1 VGTRVDASP
10 ESPGSLEPA
19 DAVPIDTVPIDTV
32 PADAVPA
39 DAVPADAVPADAV
52 PADAMPADAMPTDV
66 VPTDVVSA
74 DAVPAEAEAA
84 EAEAALAAVDRD
96 PVSGLP
102 AAERAAR
109 RAARAGHAV
118 AASTAERAWGHAL
131 LHVGEL
137 DNAIRH
143 LSRAAAWGARAG
155 RADLTAEARY
165 KLAFAIL
172 QRGRPQAALREI
184 DAALPDLT
192 GIAAAR
198 ARAQRAIVLHVMGRL
213 DESFAEFEVALQVLR
228 HHADLLGVQRML
240 INRALV
246 HSDRHAFAAAERD
259 LLEAETL
266 ARTLGRPLTIGLI
279 ANNLGLMET
288 LRGDVPAA
296 LRHLDRAE
304 RIIGAH
310 GAQLGTL
317 HQDRAELL
325 LSVGLTAE
333 AKAAA
338 ARAVDAYRRERRS
351 LKVPEVQVLLAQ
363 AEILSGDPAAALGH
377 ARAALRRFRAQGRRE
392 WTELARLSVLSA
404 QRAAGLR
411 PRVPTAVIDV
421 MVATLDAAGW
431 PAAALDAAIVAA
443 QVTAGRRVRHDVRR
457 DRDDG
462 APERSGDARAG
473 AEPAAERRSRTA
485 DVAADYL
492 SRAAA
497 ASRSR
502 GPALVRARGWYAR
515 ALQRRAE
522 GDARGVLAAVRTG
535 LRVLDEHAS
544 AMGATDLR
552 VHAAAHRADLV
563 ALGLEV
569 AFEAGRPDGLLEWSE
584 RARASRL
591 PSAPVRP
598 PDDPVLTALLARLRS
613 VTRDLAGQAAAPA
626 PLLARQADLE
636 RRIRDHS
643 RRLGGTPGN
652 TPATPVTPRDL
663 AASLG
668 AWALVEYVRRGADL
682 HVLTVVDGRV
692 SVRRLGTTA
701 GAADL
706 IERLTF
712 AVRRDARPDARP
724 EALAASAALS
734 DAAAARLDALL
745 LGPLTEI
752 GDRPLVVVPTGPLHS
767 LPWSLLPSCAG
778 RPVTVA
784 PSATLWHL
792 ARTRLAAATGAD
804 GDGHGDGAVA
814 RGGVVAVAGPRLPAA
829 GPEAAAVGAIH
840 GGTVLAG
847 AAASVEAVSAA
858 LARAGLAHLAAHG
871 HLSADNPLFSGI
883 ALADG
888 PLMAYDVERLPRVP
902 HTLVLAACDSGR
914 SVVRTGDELMGLAV
928 AFLARGASQLVA
940 SVLPIPDAATMPVM
954 VAFHERLAAGR
965 PPAAALAEAQQAVRG
980 GDPRTAAAAAGFV
993 CIGAG
998 AVPVR
1003 GRGQGPDEVAAGVAG
1018 PAR

>member
-1 VGTRVDASP
+1 MAGAEAAAGSVAGAGSPAGAEAVGARANGSP
-10 ESPGSLEPA
+10 EPA
-19 DAVPIDTVPIDTV
+19 DEPL
-32 PADAVPA
+32 
-39 DAVPADAVPADAV
+39 
-52 PADAMPADAMPTDV
+52 
-66 VPTDVVSA
+66 
-74 DAVPAEAEAA
+74 A
-84 EAEAALAAVDRD
+84 EAEAALVAVDRD

-102 AAERAAR
+102 TAERAAR

-143 LSRAAAWGARAG
+143 LSRAAAWGVRAG
-155 RADLTAEARY
+155 RADLAAEARY
-165 KLAFAIL
+165 KLAFAVL

-192 GIAAAR
+192 GMAAGR
-198 ARAQRAIVLHVMGRL
+198 ARAQRAIVLHVIGRL
-213 DESFAEFEVALQVLR
+213 DESLAEFEVALQVLR
-228 HHADLLGVQRML
+228 QHADLLGVQRML

-246 HSDRHAFAAAERD
+246 HSDRHAFVAAERD
-259 LLEAETL
+259 LLKAETL
-266 ARTLGRPLTIGLI
+266 ARELGRPLTIGLI

-404 QRAAGLR
+404 QRAAGRL
-411 PRVPTAVIDV
+411 PRLPAAVIDV

-443 QVTAGRRVRHDVRR
+443 QVTAERRVRR
-457 DRDDG
+457 G
-462 APERSGDARAG
+462 EEGPGRSGDAGDARAG
-473 AEPAAERRSRTA
+473 VEPTAERRSRTA
-485 DVAADYL
+485 DVAAGYL

-522 GDARGVLAAVRTG
+522 GEARGVLAAVRTG

-591 PSAPVRP
+591 PAAPVRP

-643 RRLGGTPGN
+643 RRLAGTPGDA
-652 TPATPVTPRDL
+652 PAAPVTPRDL

-668 AWALVEYVRRGADL
+668 SWALVEYVRRGADL

-692 SVRRLGTTA
+692 NVRRLGATA
-701 GAADL
+701 EAADL

-712 AVRRDARPDARP
+712 AVRRNARPDARP
-724 EALAASAALS
+724 EVLAASAALL

-745 LGPLTEI
+745 LGPLAEI

-784 PSATLWHL
+784 PSATLWHH
-792 ARTRLAAATGAD
+792 ARTRLASADGTD
-804 GDGHGDGAVA
+804 GDG
-814 RGGVVAVAGPRLPAA
+814 RGGAGLGRAGVAAGGQVVAVAGPRLPSA

-840 GGTVLAG
+840 DGTVLTG

-858 LARAGLAHLAAHG
+858 LSRAGLAHLAAHG
-871 HLSADNPLFSGI
+871 HLSPENPLFSGI

-928 AFLARGASQLVA
+928 TFLARGTSQLVA
-940 SVLPIPDAATMPVM
+940 SVLPIPDAATTPVM

-965 PPAAALAEAQQAVRG
+965 PPAAALAEAQRAVRG
-980 GDPRTAAAAAGFV
+980 NDPRSAAAAAGFV

-998 AVPVR
+998 AVPVF
-1003 GRGQGPDEVAAGVAG
+1003 GRDPGRDPGRDRATAGAG
-1018 PAR
+1018 

>member
-1 VGTRVDASP
+1 MIHPTQETP
-10 ESPGSLEPA
+10 PGARADGNAPA
-19 DAVPIDTVPIDTV
+19 RAP
-32 PADAVPA
+32 AVPA
-39 DAVPADAVPADAV
+39 DRDGGPPE
-52 PADAMPADAMPTDV
+52 
-66 VPTDVVSA
+66 SA
-74 DAVPAEAEAA
+74 DEPLA

-137 DNAIRH
+137 DNAVRH
-143 LSRAAAWGARAG
+143 LSRAAAWGMRAG
-155 RADLTAEARY
+155 RADLAAEARY
-165 KLAFAIL
+165 KLAFAVL

-192 GIAAAR
+192 GMAAAR
-198 ARAQRAIVLHVMGRL
+198 ARAQRGIVLHVIGRL
-213 DESFAEFEVALQVLR
+213 DESLAEFEAALQVLR
-228 HHADLLGVQRML
+228 RHADLLGVQRML

-266 ARTLGRPLTIGLI
+266 ARELGRPLTIGLI

-325 LSVGLTAE
+325 LSAGLTAE

-363 AEILSGDPAAALGH
+363 AEILSGDPEAALGH
-377 ARAALRRFRAQGRRE
+377 ARVALRRFRAQGRRE

-404 QRAAGLR
+404 QRAAGRR
-411 PRVPTAVIDV
+411 PRLPAAVIDV

-443 QVTAGRRVRHDVRR
+443 QVTA
-457 DRDDG
+457 
-462 APERSGDARAG
+462 
-473 AEPAAERRSRTA
+473 ERRSRTG
-485 DVAADYL
+485 DVAAGYL
-492 SRAAA
+492 SRAAS

-591 PSAPVRP
+591 RAAPVRP

-636 RRIRDHS
+636 RRIRDRS
-643 RRLGGTPGN
+643 RQLAGTPGH
-652 TPATPVTPRDL
+652 ASAAPVTPRDL

-668 AWALVEYVRRGADL
+668 SWALVEYVRRGADL
-682 HVLTVVDGRV
+682 HVLTLVDGRV
-692 SVRRLGTTA
+692 GVRRLGATA
-701 GAADL
+701 EAADL

-712 AVRRDARPDARP
+712 AVRRDARPGARP
-724 EALAASAALS
+724 EMLAASAALL

-745 LGPLTEI
+745 LGPLAEI

-792 ARTRLAAATGAD
+792 ARTRLASAD
-804 GDGHGDGAVA
+804 GG
-814 RGGVVAVAGPRLPAA
+814 RVVAVAGPRLPAA

-840 GGTVLAG
+840 DGTVLAG

-858 LARAGLAHLAAHG
+858 LSRAGLAHLAAHG
-871 HLSADNPLFSGI
+871 HLSAENPLFSGI

-902 HTLVLAACDSGR
+902 RTLVLAACDSGR

-928 AFLARGASQLVA
+928 AFLARGTCQLVA
-940 SVLPIPDAATMPVM
+940 SVLPIPDAATTPVM

-965 PPAAALAEAQQAVRG
+965 PPAAALAEAQRAVRG
-980 GDPRTAAAAAGFV
+980 DDPRTAAAAAGFV

-998 AVPVR
+998 
-1003 GRGQGPDEVAAGVAG
+1003 
-1018 PAR
+1018 

>member
-1 VGTRVDASP
+1 MGVRVDASP
-10 ESPGSLEPA
+10 ESPEPA
-19 DAVPIDTVPIDTV
+19 GAP
-32 PADAVPA
+32 
-39 DAVPADAVPADAV
+39 
-52 PADAMPADAMPTDV
+52 
-66 VPTDVVSA
+66 
-74 DAVPAEAEAA
+74 PAEAVLTEAVLTEA
-84 EAEAALAAVDRD
+84 VLTEAEAALAEVDRD

-137 DNAIRH
+137 DNAIGH

-192 GIAAAR
+192 GMAAAR

-213 DESFAEFEVALQVLR
+213 DESLAEFEVALQVLR
-228 HHADLLGVQRML
+228 RHADLLGVQRML

-266 ARTLGRPLTIGLI
+266 ARALGRPLTIGLI

-304 RIIGAH
+304 RIIGAY

-411 PRVPTAVIDV
+411 PRLPTAVIDV

-443 QVTAGRRVRHDVRR
+443 QVTAGRRVREDVRR
-457 DRDDG
+457 DARPDEVWPG
-462 APERSGDARAG
+462 RSGDAGDARAG
-473 AEPAAERRSRTA
+473 AEPAAGRRSRTA

-497 ASRSR
+497 ATRSR

-591 PSAPVRP
+591 PAAPVRP

-636 RRIRDHS
+636 RRVRDHS
-643 RRLGGTPGN
+643 RRLAGTPGN
-652 TPATPVTPRDL
+652 APAVPVTPRDL

-692 SVRRLGTTA
+692 GVRRLGTTA
-701 GAADL
+701 EAADL

-712 AVRRDARPDARP
+712 AVRRNARPDARP
-724 EALAASAALS
+724 EALAASAALL

-745 LGPLTEI
+745 LGPPAEI

-792 ARTRLAAATGAD
+792 ARTRLAPASGAD
-804 GDGHGDGAVA
+804 GNGNGDGGAGVA
-814 RGGVVAVAGPRLPAA
+814 AGGGVVAVAGPRLPAA

-840 GGTVLAG
+840 DGTVLAG

-858 LARAGLAHLAAHG
+858 LSRAGLAHLAAHG

-928 AFLARGASQLVA
+928 AFLARGTSQLVA
-940 SVLPIPDAATMPVM
+940 SVLPIPDAATTPVM

-980 GDPRTAAAAAGFV
+980 DDPRTAAAAAGFV

-1003 GRGQGPDEVAAGVAG
+1003 SRGQRPDRVAG
-1018 PAR
+1018 GERGPGTVTMSTG

>member
-1 VGTRVDASP
+1 MIHPTQETP
-10 ESPGSLEPA
+10 PGARANGNAPA
-19 DAVPIDTVPIDTV
+19 RAPAVPGDGDNGGPPDGLVLRAVTPAGAEPTVEPL
-32 PADAVPA
+32 
-39 DAVPADAVPADAV
+39 
-52 PADAMPADAMPTDV
+52 
-66 VPTDVVSA
+66 
-74 DAVPAEAEAA
+74 A

-109 RAARAGHAV
+109 RAARGGHAV

-143 LSRAAAWGARAG
+143 LSRAAAWGVRAG
-155 RADLTAEARY
+155 RADLAAEARY
-165 KLAFAIL
+165 KLAFAVL

-192 GIAAAR
+192 GMAAAR
-198 ARAQRAIVLHVMGRL
+198 ARAQRAIVLHVIGRL
-213 DESFAEFEVALQVLR
+213 DESLAEFEAALQVLR
-228 HHADLLGVQRML
+228 QHADLLGVQRML

-266 ARTLGRPLTIGLI
+266 ARELGRPLTIGLI

-404 QRAAGLR
+404 QRAAGRR
-411 PRVPTAVIDV
+411 PRLPGAVIDV

-443 QVTAGRRVRHDVRR
+443 QVTAERRAGRR
-457 DRDDG
+457 G
-462 APERSGDARAG
+462 EEGPGRSGDAGDARAG
-473 AEPAAERRSRTA
+473 VGLTAERRYRTA
-485 DVAADYL
+485 DVAAGYL

-515 ALQRRAE
+515 ALQLRAE

-591 PSAPVRP
+591 LAAPVRP

-643 RRLGGTPGN
+643 RRLAGTPGGV
-652 TPATPVTPRDL
+652 PAAPVTPRDL

-668 AWALVEYVRRGADL
+668 SWALVEYVRRGADL
-682 HVLTVVDGRV
+682 HVLTVVDGRLGV
-692 SVRRLGTTA
+692 HRLGATA
-701 GAADL
+701 EAADL

-712 AVRRDARPDARP
+712 GVRRYARPDARP
-724 EALAASAALS
+724 DVLAASVALL

-745 LGPLTEI
+745 LGPLAEI

-792 ARTRLAAATGAD
+792 ARTRLASAD
-804 GDGHGDGAVA
+804 GDG
-814 RGGVVAVAGPRLPAA
+814 RGGAGLGRAGVAAGGRVVAVAGPRLPAA

-840 GGTVLAG
+840 DGAVLAG

-858 LARAGLAHLAAHG
+858 LSRAGLAHLAAHG
-871 HLSADNPLFSGI
+871 HLSAENPLFSGI

-928 AFLARGASQLVA
+928 AFLARGTSQLVA
-940 SVLPIPDAATMPVM
+940 SVLPIPDAATTPVM

-965 PPAAALAEAQQAVRG
+965 PPAAALAEAQRAVRG
-980 GDPRTAAAAAGFV
+980 NDPRTAAAAAGFV

-998 AVPVR
+998 AVPVF
-1003 GRGQGPDEVAAGVAG
+1003 GRDPGRHRAAAGAG
-1018 PAR
+1018 

>member
-1 VGTRVDASP
+1 MGARVGARVDASP
-10 ESPGSLEPA
+10 GSPEPA
-19 DAVPIDTVPIDTV
+19 DAA
-32 PADAVPA
+32 PADAVL
-39 DAVPADAVPADAV
+39 
-52 PADAMPADAMPTDV
+52 T
-66 VPTDVVSA
+66 
-74 DAVPAEAEAA
+74 

-102 AAERAAR
+102 AAERTAR

-137 DNAIRH
+137 DNAVRH

-192 GIAAAR
+192 GMAAAR

-213 DESFAEFEVALQVLR
+213 DESLAEFEVALQVLR
-228 HHADLLGVQRML
+228 RHADLLGVQRML

-266 ARTLGRPLTIGLI
+266 ARALGRPLTIGLI

-411 PRVPTAVIDV
+411 PRLPTAVIDV

-431 PAAALDAAIVAA
+431 PGAALDAAIVAA
-443 QVTAGRRVRHDVRR
+443 QVTAGRRVRQDVRR
-457 DRDDG
+457 DARRNDG
-462 APERSGDARAG
+462 GPERSGDAGDARTG
-473 AEPAAERRSRTA
+473 AEPAAERRSRTVDVAA
-485 DVAADYL
+485 DVAADVAVDVAAGYL

-591 PSAPVRP
+591 PAAPVRP

-643 RRLGGTPGN
+643 RRRAGTPGN
-652 TPATPVTPRDL
+652 APATPVTPRDL

-692 SVRRLGTTA
+692 GVRRLGTTA
-701 GAADL
+701 EAADL

-712 AVRRDARPDARP
+712 AVRRNARPDARP
-724 EALAASAALS
+724 EALAASAALL
-734 DAAAARLDALL
+734 DAAAGRLDALL
-745 LGPLTEI
+745 LGPPAEI

-792 ARTRLAAATGAD
+792 ARTRLAAASGAD
-804 GDGHGDGAVA
+804 GNGDSDGGAGA
-814 RGGVVAVAGPRLPAA
+814 AAGGGVVAVAGPRLPAA

-858 LARAGLAHLAAHG
+858 LSRAGLAHLAAHG

-928 AFLARGASQLVA
+928 AFLARGTSQLVA
-940 SVLPIPDAATMPVM
+940 SVLPIPDAATTPVM

-980 GDPRTAAAAAGFV
+980 DDPRTAAAAAGFV

-1003 GRGQGPDEVAAGVAG
+1003 SRGQGPDEVAVGVERG
-1018 PAR
+1018 PGTVTLATG

>member
-1 VGTRVDASP
+1 MARAEPAV
-10 ESPGSLEPA
+10 EPA
-19 DAVPIDTVPIDTV
+19 DESP
-32 PADAVPA
+32 
-39 DAVPADAVPADAV
+39 
-52 PADAMPADAMPTDV
+52 
-66 VPTDVVSA
+66 
-74 DAVPAEAEAA
+74 A

-143 LSRAAAWGARAG
+143 LSRAAAWGVRAG
-155 RADLTAEARY
+155 RADLAAEARY

-192 GIAAAR
+192 GMAAAR
-198 ARAQRAIVLHVMGRL
+198 ARAQRAIVLHVIGRL
-213 DESFAEFEVALQVLR
+213 DESLAEFEAALQVLR
-228 HHADLLGVQRML
+228 RHADLLGVQRML

-266 ARTLGRPLTIGLI
+266 ARELGRPLTIGLI

-404 QRAAGLR
+404 QRAAGR
-411 PRVPTAVIDV
+411 PPRLPAAVIDV

-443 QVTAGRRVRHDVRR
+443 QVTA
-457 DRDDG
+457 
-462 APERSGDARAG
+462 
-473 AEPAAERRSRTA
+473 ERRSRTA
-485 DVAADYL
+485 GVASGYL

-522 GDARGVLAAVRTG
+522 GDTRGVLAAVRTG

-569 AFEAGRPDGLLEWSE
+569 AFETGSPDGLLEWSE

-591 PSAPVRP
+591 LAAPVRP
-598 PDDPVLTALLARLRS
+598 PDDPMLTALLARLRS

-643 RRLGGTPGN
+643 RRLAGTPGDA
-652 TPATPVTPRDL
+652 PAAPVTPRGL
-663 AASLG
+663 ATSLG
-668 AWALVEYVRRGADL
+668 SWALVEYVRRGADL

-692 SVRRLGTTA
+692 GVRRLGATA
-701 GAADL
+701 EAADL

-712 AVRRDARPDARP
+712 AVRRNARPDARP
-724 EALAASAALS
+724 EVLSASAALL

-745 LGPLTEI
+745 LGPLAEI

-792 ARTRLAAATGAD
+792 ARTRIASAEGTD
-804 GDGHGDGAVA
+804 GDGSGGVGVA
-814 RGGVVAVAGPRLPAA
+814 AGGRVVAVAGPRLPAA

-840 GGTVLAG
+840 DGTVLAG
-847 AAASVEAVSAA
+847 AAATVEAVSAA
-858 LARAGLAHLAAHG
+858 LPRADLAHLAAHG
-871 HLSADNPLFSGI
+871 HLSAENPLFSGI

-928 AFLARGASQLVA
+928 AFLARGTSQLVA
-940 SVLPIPDAATMPVM
+940 SVLPIPDAATTPVM

-965 PPAAALAEAQQAVRG
+965 PPAAALAEAQSAVRG
-980 GDPRTAAAAAGFV
+980 DDPRTAAAAAGFV

-998 AVPVR
+998 VVPVFDR
-1003 GRGQGPDEVAAGVAG
+1003 DTERDRADGVFY
-1018 PAR
+1018 PRRWRRR

>member
-1 VGTRVDASP
+1 MQAEAP
-10 ESPGSLEPA
+10 PA
-19 DAVPIDTVPIDTV
+19 DA
-32 PADAVPA
+32 AL
-39 DAVPADAVPADAV
+39 
-52 PADAMPADAMPTDV
+52 TDV
-66 VPTDVVSA
+66 ALT
-74 DAVPAEAEAA
+74 

-137 DNAIRH
+137 DNALRH

-192 GIAAAR
+192 GMAAAR

-213 DESFAEFEVALQVLR
+213 DESLAEFEVALQVLR
-228 HHADLLGVQRML
+228 RHADLLGVQRML

-266 ARTLGRPLTIGLI
+266 ARALGRPLTIGLI

-304 RIIGAH
+304 RIIGAY

-411 PRVPTAVIDV
+411 PRLPAAVIDV

-431 PAAALDAAIVAA
+431 PGAALDAAIVAA

-457 DRDDG
+457 DARRNDG
-462 APERSGDARAG
+462 GPERSGDARAG

-485 DVAADYL
+485 DVAAGYL
-492 SRAAA
+492 SRAAV

-591 PSAPVRP
+591 PAAPVRP

-643 RRLGGTPGN
+643 RRLAGTPGDA
-652 TPATPVTPRDL
+652 PATPVTPRDL

-692 SVRRLGTTA
+692 GVRRLGTTA
-701 GAADL
+701 EAADL

-712 AVRRDARPDARP
+712 AVRRNARPDARP
-724 EALAASAALS
+724 EALAASAALL

-792 ARTRLAAATGAD
+792 ARTRLAPASGAD
-804 GDGHGDGAVA
+804 GNGNGDGGAGVVA
-814 RGGVVAVAGPRLPAA
+814 GGGVVAVAGPRLPAA

-840 GGTVLAG
+840 DGTVLAG

-928 AFLARGASQLVA
+928 AFLARGTSQLVA
-940 SVLPIPDAATMPVM
+940 SVLPIPDAATTPVM
-954 VAFHERLAAGR
+954 VAFHERLAAGG

-980 GDPRTAAAAAGFV
+980 DDPRTAAAAAGFV

-1003 GRGQGPDEVAAGVAG
+1003 SRGQGPDEVAVGVERG
-1018 PAR
+1018 PGTVTLSTG

>member
-1 VGTRVDASP
+1 MVRAGTPAGAQAAGARVDGSP
-10 ESPGSLEPA
+10 EPA
-19 DAVPIDTVPIDTV
+19 DEPL
-32 PADAVPA
+32 
-39 DAVPADAVPADAV
+39 
-52 PADAMPADAMPTDV
+52 
-66 VPTDVVSA
+66 
-74 DAVPAEAEAA
+74 A

-102 AAERAAR
+102 TAERAAR
-109 RAARAGHAV
+109 RAAGAGHAV

-143 LSRAAAWGARAG
+143 LSRAAAWGVRAG
-155 RADLTAEARY
+155 RADLAAEARY
-165 KLAFAIL
+165 KLAFAVL

-192 GIAAAR
+192 GMAAAR
-198 ARAQRAIVLHVMGRL
+198 ARAQRAIVLHVIGRL
-213 DESFAEFEVALQVLR
+213 DESLAEFEVALQVLR
-228 HHADLLGVQRML
+228 RHADLLGVQRML

-266 ARTLGRPLTIGLI
+266 ARELGRPLTIGLI

-404 QRAAGLR
+404 QRAAGRR
-411 PRVPTAVIDV
+411 PRLPAEVIDV

-443 QVTAGRRVRHDVRR
+443 QVTAERRVRR
-457 DRDDG
+457 G
-462 APERSGDARAG
+462 EEGPGRSGDAGDARPG
-473 AEPAAERRSRTA
+473 VELTAERRSRTA
-485 DVAADYL
+485 DVAAGYL

-569 AFEAGRPDGLLEWSE
+569 AFEAGRPDSLLEWSE

-591 PSAPVRP
+591 LAGPVRP
-598 PDDPVLTALLARLRS
+598 PDDPVLTTLLARLRS

-643 RRLGGTPGN
+643 RRLDGGPGGA
-652 TPATPVTPRDL
+652 PAAPVTPRDL

-668 AWALVEYVRRGADL
+668 SWALVEYVRRGAGL

-692 SVRRLGTTA
+692 SVRVLGATA
-701 GAADL
+701 EAADL

-712 AVRRDARPDARP
+712 AVRRNARPGARP
-724 EALAASAALS
+724 EVLAASAALL

-745 LGPLTEI
+745 LGPLAEI

-792 ARTRLAAATGAD
+792 ARTRLASADGTD
-804 GDGHGDGAVA
+804 GDG
-814 RGGVVAVAGPRLPAA
+814 RGGAGPDRAGLAAGGRVVAVAGPRLPAA
-829 GPEAAAVGAIH
+829 EPEAAAVGAIH
-840 GGTVLAG
+840 DGTVLAG

-858 LARAGLAHLAAHG
+858 LSRAGLAHLAAHG
-871 HLSADNPLFSGI
+871 HLSAENPLFSGI

-928 AFLARGASQLVA
+928 AFLARGTSQLVA
-940 SVLPIPDAATMPVM
+940 SVLPIPDAATTPVM

-965 PPAAALAEAQQAVRG
+965 PPAAALAEAQRAVRDD
-980 GDPRTAAAAAGFV
+980 DPRTAAAAAGFV

-998 AVPVR
+998 AVPVF
-1003 GRGQGPDEVAAGVAG
+1003 GRDPGRDPGRDRYPAG
-1018 PAR
+1018 AR

>member
-1 VGTRVDASP
+1 MIHPTRETPPGARAHGNAPARAS
-10 ESPGSLEPA
+10 
-19 DAVPIDTVPIDTV
+19 AVPIDGGES
-32 PADAVPA
+32 AVER
-39 DAVPADAVPADAV
+39 AVE
-52 PADAMPADAMPTDV
+52 
-66 VPTDVVSA
+66 SL
-74 DAVPAEAEAA
+74 AEAES
-84 EAEAALAAVDRD
+84 ALAAVDRD

-143 LSRAAAWGARAG
+143 LSRAAAWGVRAG
-155 RADLTAEARY
+155 RADLAAEARY
-165 KLAFAIL
+165 KLAFAVL

-192 GIAAAR
+192 GMAAAR

-213 DESFAEFEVALQVLR
+213 DESLAEFEEALPVLR
-228 HHADLLGVQRML
+228 LHADLLGVQRML

-259 LLEAETL
+259 LLEAEAL
-266 ARTLGRPLTIGLI
+266 ARELGRPLTIGLI

-325 LSVGLTAE
+325 LSVGLAAE

-338 ARAVDAYRRERRS
+338 VRAVDAYRRERRS
-351 LKVPEVQVLLAQ
+351 LKVPEVRLLLAR
-363 AEILSGDPAAALGH
+363 AEILLGDPAAALGH
-377 ARAALRRFRAQGRRE
+377 ARAALRRFRAQERRE
-392 WTELARLSVLSA
+392 WTELARLSVLTA
-404 QRAAGLR
+404 QRAAGKR
-411 PRVPTAVIDV
+411 PRIPSAVIDV

-443 QVTAGRRVRHDVRR
+443 QVTADRRVARGAEGPGR
-457 DRDDG
+457 DGD
-462 APERSGDARAG
+462 AGDARA
-473 AEPAAERRSRTA
+473 APAAGRRARTA
-485 DVAADYL
+485 DATSAYL
-492 SRAAA
+492 ARAAA

-591 PSAPVRP
+591 PAAPVRP

-613 VTRDLAGQAAAPA
+613 VARDLAGQAAAPA

-636 RRIRDHS
+636 RRVRDHS
-643 RRLGGTPGN
+643 RRRAGAPGGVPT
-652 TPATPVTPRDL
+652 APVTPRDL

-668 AWALVEYVRRGADL
+668 SWALVEYVRRGADL
-682 HVLTVVDGRV
+682 HVLTMVDGRV
-692 SVRRLGTTA
+692 GVRRLGATA
-701 GAADL
+701 QAADL
-706 IERLTF
+706 IERLAF

-724 EALAASAALS
+724 EALAASAALL
-734 DAAAARLDALL
+734 DAASARLDALL
-745 LGPLTEI
+745 LGPLAEI

-792 ARTRLAAATGAD
+792 ARTRRAPAE
-804 GDGHGDGAVA
+804 
-814 RGGVVAVAGPRLPAA
+814 GGPVVAVAGPRLAAA
-829 GPEAAAVGAIH
+829 GPEAVAVGAIH
-840 GGTVLAG
+840 AGAVLAG

-858 LARAGLAHLAAHG
+858 LSRAGLAHLATHG
-871 HLSADNPLFSGI
+871 HLSAENPLFSGI

-928 AFLARGASQLVA
+928 AFLARGTSQLVA
-940 SVLPIPDAATMPVM
+940 SVLPIPDAATTPVM
-954 VAFHERLAAGR
+954 VAFHERLAAGC
-965 PPAAALAEAQQAVRG
+965 PPAAALAEAQRAVRG
-980 GDPRTAAAAAGFV
+980 DDPRTAAAAAGFV
-993 CIGAG
+993 CVGAG
-998 AVPVR
+998 AVPVF
-1003 GRGQGPDEVAAGVAG
+1003 GREQAREHDSEQARDQASDQARDRAAAG
-1018 PAR
+1018 

>member
-1 VGTRVDASP
+1 MDGSP
-10 ESPGSLEPA
+10 EPA
-19 DAVPIDTVPIDTV
+19 DAPL
-32 PADAVPA
+32 
-39 DAVPADAVPADAV
+39 
-52 PADAMPADAMPTDV
+52 
-66 VPTDVVSA
+66 
-74 DAVPAEAEAA
+74 A

-102 AAERAAR
+102 AAESAAR

-137 DNAIRH
+137 DNAVRH
-143 LSRAAAWGARAG
+143 LSRAAAWGVRAG
-155 RADLTAEARY
+155 RADLAAEARY

-192 GIAAAR
+192 GMAAAR
-198 ARAQRAIVLHVMGRL
+198 ARAQRAIVLHVIGRL
-213 DESFAEFEVALQVLR
+213 DESLAEFEVALQVLR
-228 HHADLLGVQRML
+228 RHADLLGVQRML

-266 ARTLGRPLTIGLI
+266 ARELGRPLTIGLI

-363 AEILSGDPAAALGH
+363 AEILSGDPVAALGH

-404 QRAAGLR
+404 QRAAGHR
-411 PRVPTAVIDV
+411 PRLPGEVIDV

-443 QVTAGRRVRHDVRR
+443 QVTAERRVRRDEEEHDPSG
-457 DRDDG
+457 D
-462 APERSGDARAG
+462 AGDARAG
-473 AEPAAERRSRTA
+473 VEPAAGRRSRTA
-485 DVAADYL
+485 DAAAGYL
-492 SRAAA
+492 SRAAT

-591 PSAPVRP
+591 LAAPVRP

-643 RRLGGTPGN
+643 RRLAGTPGDA
-652 TPATPVTPRDL
+652 PAAPVTPRDL

-668 AWALVEYVRRGADL
+668 PWALVEYVRRGADL
-682 HVLTVVDGRV
+682 HALTVVDGRV
-692 SVRRLGTTA
+692 AVRRLGATA
-701 GAADL
+701 EAADL

-724 EALAASAALS
+724 EALAASAALR

-745 LGPLTEI
+745 LGPLAEI

-767 LPWSLLPSCAG
+767 MPWSLLPSCAG

-792 ARTRLAAATGAD
+792 ARTRPAPAD
-804 GDGHGDGAVA
+804 GTDGDRSGGAGPGRDGGVGPGRDGVA
-814 RGGVVAVAGPRLPAA
+814 AGGRVVAVAGPRLPAA

-840 GGTVLAG
+840 DGAVLAG

-858 LARAGLAHLAAHG
+858 LSQAGLAHLAAHG
-871 HLSADNPLFSGI
+871 HLSAENPLFSGI

-928 AFLARGASQLVA
+928 AFLARGTSQLVA
-940 SVLPIPDAATMPVM
+940 SVLPIPDAATTPVM

-965 PPAAALAEAQQAVRG
+965 PPAAALAEAQRAVRG
-980 GDPRTAAAAAGFV
+980 DDPRTAAAAAGFV

-1003 GRGQGPDEVAAGVAG
+1003 SRDPERDPSRDASRDPVRDRAGVAAERG

>member
-1 VGTRVDASP
+1 MRAETPAGAEPALGPMAGAEAVDGSVAGVDAVGARVDGSP
-10 ESPGSLEPA
+10 EPANEPL
-19 DAVPIDTVPIDTV
+19 
-32 PADAVPA
+32 
-39 DAVPADAVPADAV
+39 
-52 PADAMPADAMPTDV
+52 
-66 VPTDVVSA
+66 
-74 DAVPAEAEAA
+74 A

-143 LSRAAAWGARAG
+143 LSRAAALGVRAG
-155 RADLTAEARY
+155 RADLAAEARY
-165 KLAFAIL
+165 KLAFAVL

-184 DAALPDLT
+184 DTALPDLT
-192 GIAAAR
+192 GMAAAR

-213 DESFAEFEVALQVLR
+213 DESLAEFEVALQALR
-228 HHADLLGVQRML
+228 QNDDLLGVQRML

-266 ARTLGRPLTIGLI
+266 ARELGRPLTIGLI

-338 ARAVDAYRRERRS
+338 ARAVNAYRRERRS

-404 QRAAGLR
+404 QRAAGRR
-411 PRVPTAVIDV
+411 PRLPSAVIDV

-443 QVTAGRRVRHDVRR
+443 QVTAERCVRQSEKGPDRSR
-457 DRDDG
+457 D
-462 APERSGDARAG
+462 AGDARARV
-473 AEPAAERRSRTA
+473 ELTTERRSRTA
-485 DVAADYL
+485 DVAASYL

-552 VHAAAHRADLV
+552 VHAAAHRGDLV

-569 AFEAGRPDGLLEWSE
+569 AFETGRPDSLFEWSE

-591 PSAPVRP
+591 LAAPVRP

-636 RRIRDHS
+636 RRILDHN
-643 RRLGGTPGN
+643 RRLSGTPGGG
-652 TPATPVTPRDL
+652 TAAPVTPRDL

-668 AWALVEYVRRGADL
+668 SWALVEYLRRGADL
-682 HVLTVVDGRV
+682 HAITVVDGRV
-692 SVRRLGTTA
+692 VVRRLGATA
-701 GAADL
+701 EVADL

-712 AVRRDARPDARP
+712 AVRRNARPDARP
-724 EALAASAALS
+724 QVLAASVALL

-745 LGPLTEI
+745 LGPLAEI

-784 PSATLWHL
+784 PSATLWQL
-792 ARTRLAAATGAD
+792 ARTRLASADGTD
-804 GDGHGDGAVA
+804 GDGGGGAHLGRAGVA
-814 RGGVVAVAGPRLPAA
+814 SGRGVVAVAGPRLPAA
-829 GPEAAAVGAIH
+829 GPEATAVGAIH
-840 GGTVLAG
+840 DGTVLAG
-847 AAASVEAVSAA
+847 TAASVEAVSAA
-858 LARAGLAHLAAHG
+858 LSRAGLVHLAAHG
-871 HLSADNPLFSGI
+871 HLSAENPLFSGI

-928 AFLARGASQLVA
+928 AFLARGTSQLVA
-940 SVLPIPDAATMPVM
+940 SVLPIPDAATTPVM
-954 VAFHERLAAGR
+954 VAFHERLATGR
-965 PPAAALAEAQQAVRG
+965 PPAAALAEAQRAVRG
-980 GDPRTAAAAAGFV
+980 DDPRTAAAAAGFV

-998 AVPVR
+998 
-1003 GRGQGPDEVAAGVAG
+1003 
-1018 PAR
+1018 

>member
-1 VGTRVDASP
+1 MVRAETPAGAEPAVERTAEPLAGAEAADGSVDGSP
-10 ESPGSLEPA
+10 ESADEPL
-19 DAVPIDTVPIDTV
+19 
-32 PADAVPA
+32 
-39 DAVPADAVPADAV
+39 
-52 PADAMPADAMPTDV
+52 
-66 VPTDVVSA
+66 
-74 DAVPAEAEAA
+74 A

-102 AAERAAR
+102 TAERAAR
-109 RAARAGHAV
+109 RATRAGHAV

-131 LHVGEL
+131 LHVGEF

-143 LSRAAAWGARAG
+143 LSRAAAWGVRAG
-155 RADLTAEARY
+155 RADLAAEARY
-165 KLAFAIL
+165 KLAFAVL

-192 GIAAAR
+192 GMAAAR
-198 ARAQRAIVLHVMGRL
+198 ARAQRAIVLHVIGRL
-213 DESFAEFEVALQVLR
+213 DESLAEFEVALQVLR
-228 HHADLLGVQRML
+228 RHADLLGVQRML

-266 ARTLGRPLTIGLI
+266 ARELGRPLTIGLI

-363 AEILSGDPAAALGH
+363 AEILSGDPAAALVH

-404 QRAAGLR
+404 QRAAGRR
-411 PRVPTAVIDV
+411 PRLPAAVIDV

-443 QVTAGRRVRHDVRR
+443 QVTA
-457 DRDDG
+457 
-462 APERSGDARAG
+462 
-473 AEPAAERRSRTA
+473 ERRSRTA
-485 DVAADYL
+485 EAAAGYL

-502 GPALVRARGWYAR
+502 GSALVRARGWYAR

-591 PSAPVRP
+591 PAAPVRP

-643 RRLGGTPGN
+643 RRLTGAPGGA
-652 TPATPVTPRDL
+652 PAAPVTSRDL

-668 AWALVEYVRRGADL
+668 SWALVEYVRRGADL

-692 SVRRLGTTA
+692 GVRRLGATA
-701 GAADL
+701 EAADL

-712 AVRRDARPDARP
+712 AVRRNARPDARP
-724 EALAASAALS
+724 EVLAASAALL

-745 LGPLTEI
+745 LGPPAEI

-792 ARTRLAAATGAD
+792 ARTRLASADGTD
-804 GDGHGDGAVA
+804 GDG
-814 RGGVVAVAGPRLPAA
+814 RGGAGPGRADVAAGGRVVAVAGPRLPAA
-829 GPEAAAVGAIH
+829 EPEAVAVGAIH
-840 GGTVLAG
+840 DGTVLAG

-858 LARAGLAHLAAHG
+858 LSRAGLAHLAAHG
-871 HLSADNPLFSGI
+871 HLSAENPLFSGI
-883 ALADG
+883 VLADG

-928 AFLARGASQLVA
+928 AFLARGTSQLVA
-940 SVLPIPDAATMPVM
+940 SVLPIPDAATTPVM

-965 PPAAALAEAQQAVRG
+965 PPAAALAEAQRAVRG
-980 GDPRTAAAAAGFV
+980 DNPRTAAAAAGFV

-998 AVPVR
+998 AVPVF
-1003 GRGQGPDEVAAGVAG
+1003 GRDPGRDRAASGAG
-1018 PAR
+1018 